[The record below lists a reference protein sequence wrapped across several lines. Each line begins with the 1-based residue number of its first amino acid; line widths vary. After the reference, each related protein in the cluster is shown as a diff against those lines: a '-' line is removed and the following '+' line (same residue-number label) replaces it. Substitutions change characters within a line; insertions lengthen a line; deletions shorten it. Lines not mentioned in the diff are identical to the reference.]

1 MHAFALRPVL
11 HALVVALALSTLSAC
26 QSSAQMSAARA
37 RQLCEL
43 RELESVGHQ
52 PWEEDFYYPRNL
64 QAAQARLEAV
74 KRARGLEGVD
84 TCAGAH

>member
-1 MHAFALRPVL
+1 MHAFALRPTFR
-11 HALVVALALSTLSAC
+11 AAVVAAGLFVLSAC

-37 RQLCEL
+37 YQLCEL
-43 RELESVGHQ
+43 RELESVGYQ

-64 QAAQARLEAV
+64 QAAEARLEAA